1 MCDITLFIEN
11 LYERYKKAT
20 KLAKNN
26 ANFVTTIIITRE
38 NGGEGGQA
46 EV

>member
-1 MCDITLFIEN
+1 MKN
-11 LYERYKKAT
+11 NKKRP

-26 ANFVTTIIITRE
+26 ANFVTSIIITCE
-38 NGGEGGQA
+38 NGAGCGQV

>member
-1 MCDITLFIEN
+1 MCDITFYRKFI
-11 LYERYKKAT
+11 RKTKKAI

-26 ANFVTTIIITRE
+26 ANFVMKIILTCE
-38 NGGEGGQA
+38 NGGGGGQA